1 MQLLLQ
7 TSARDLDAWKTAF
20 DARAE
25 DITGAGLTTLQI
37 WRGEDATIL
46 VLFEVHNRERATDW
60 LGRQVALG
68 TALTAQFLET
78 L

>member
-1 MQLLLQ
+1 MQLLVQ
-7 TSARDLDAWKTAF
+7 TSARDLDAWKSAF

-25 DITGAGLTTLQI
+25 SIADAGLTTLQI
-37 WRGEDATIL
+37 WRGEDAAIL
-46 VLFEVHNRERATDW
+46 VLFEVHNRGRAADW

-68 TALTAQFLET
+68 TPLTAQFLET